1 MQPIDGVWD
10 CGNQFLKHICF
21 RLNILGFLRFEEMP
35 STMVC
40 RFRQKRLDYV
50 PGQGQQGTKM
60 INEAEKDP
68 QHNIIIKG
76 ARVHNLKNMD
86 VAIPKNKLVVVTG
99 MSGSGKSSLAF
110 DTLYAEGQR
119 RYVESLS
126 AYARQFLGR
135 MNKPDVDYIKG
146 IAPAIAIEQK
156 VITSNPRST
165 VGTSTEIYDYL
176 KLLFSRIGK
185 TISPVSGGIVKKDTV
200 TDVINFVMGQPN
212 ETQVTVLCPLHPH
225 NNRSLKEELA
235 VLMQKGFVRVEYA
248 GKLSRIE
255 DLLQDMSI
263 IDDGAWLAA
272 EVNGDASQISSLK
285 SQISSVRIVIDRISK
300 NEEDETISRLGD
312 SAQTAFFEGKG
323 DCYVRYKLPDNHK
336 EEERFFCDRFELDG
350 IRFEEPNPNFFSFNN
365 PYGACK
371 RCEGYG
377 KVIGIDE
384 DLVIPDKSKSVYE
397 GAIAPWRG
405 EKMREWNDVLV
416 KNALKFD
423 FPIHRQYNQLS
434 EAQQRLLWKGNNH
447 FRGLDSFFKELEEQT
462 YKIQYRVM
470 LSRYR
475 GKTTCPECKGSRL
488 REDASYVK
496 ISGKSIT
503 DIVLMPLDK
512 ALAFFSALE
521 LNETDVKI
529 GKRLL
534 TEITNRLL
542 FLNDV
547 GLRYLT
553 LNRLS
558 NTLSGG
564 ESQRINLA
572 TSLGSSLVG
581 SIYVLDE
588 PSIGLHPRDTQRL
601 ISVLKSLRDVG
612 NTVLVVEHEEE
623 IMKAADHIID
633 IGPEAGTHGGHLVF
647 SGTYDE
653 IIKDDNSL
661 TGRYL
666 SGKEQIAIP
675 KTRRKWNDFIEI
687 KGARENNLKHVS
699 AKFPLGVLTVVTGV
713 SGSGKTSLVKRILAP
728 ALQKVLGNYNGE
740 QTGAYDAIEGDYQK
754 VEQVE
759 LVDQNPIGRSSRSNP
774 VTYVKAWDE
783 IRNLYAG
790 QARAKAAGLKPSAFS
805 FNVEGGRCD
814 VCQGEGEVKIEM
826 QFMADIYLTC
836 ETCGGKRFK
845 QHILD
850 ITYKDKS
857 VADVLSMTIEE
868 AIEFFA
874 KEPKI
879 VNRIKPLMDVGLG
892 YVQLGQSS
900 NTLSGGEAQR
910 IKLASFLVK
919 GNNANKTLFIF
930 DEPTTG
936 LHFADIKKLLKSFD
950 ALLDQGNTIIVIEH
964 NMDVI
969 KCADWIIDIGPEG
982 GDNGGKVVFEGVPED
997 LIKKADSYTGA
1008 FLKERF

>member
-1 MQPIDGVWD
+1 M
-10 CGNQFLKHICF
+10 
-21 RLNILGFLRFEEMP
+21 
-35 STMVC
+35 
-40 RFRQKRLDYV
+40 
-50 PGQGQQGTKM
+50 
-60 INEAEKDP
+60 EAEKDP
-68 QHNIIIKG
+68 QHHIIIKG

-86 VAIPKNKLVVVTG
+86 VAIPKNKLVVITG

-126 AYARQFLGR
+126 SYARQFLGR

-185 TISPVSGGIVKKDTV
+185 TISPTSGGIVKKDSV
-200 TDVINFVMGQPN
+200 TDVINFIMALPA
-212 ETQVTVLCPLHPH
+212 ETQVTVLCPLYPH

-235 VLMQKGFVRVEYA
+235 VLMQKGFVRVEFRS
-248 GKLSRIE
+248 KLSKIE
-255 DLLQDMSI
+255 DLLEDMSI
-263 IDDGAWLAA
+263 VDDGSWLVEEVVGEAKGGKDEVKGERLKVKGESKKQKAESKKQEEETATATTTAA
-272 EVNGDASQISSLK
+272 HH
-285 SQISSVRIVIDRISK
+285 SVRIVIDRITK
-300 NEEDETISRLGD
+300 NEEDETVSRLGD
-312 SAQTAFFEGKG
+312 SVQTAFFEGKG
-323 DCYVRYKLPDNHK
+323 DCYVRYLVPDEEK
-336 EEERFFCDRFELDG
+336 EQERFFCDRFELDG
-350 IRFEEPNPNFFSFNN
+350 IRFEEPTPNFFSFNN

-384 DLVIPDKSKSVYE
+384 DLVIPDKSKSIYE
-397 GAIAPWRG
+397 GSIAPWRG

-416 KNALKFD
+416 RNALKFD
-423 FPIHRQYNQLS
+423 FPIHRQYNFLTEQ
-434 EAQQRLLWKGNNH
+434 EQRLLWTGNKY
-447 FRGLDSFFKELEEQT
+447 FRGLDEFFKELEEQT

-488 REDASYVK
+488 RQDASYVK

-503 DIVLMPLDK
+503 DVVLMALDK
-512 ALAFFSALE
+512 ALEFFKTIE
-521 LNETDVKI
+521 LNETDAKI

-534 TEITNRLL
+534 MEITNRLS

-633 IGPEAGTHGGHLVF
+633 IGPEAGTHGGNLMF
-647 SGTYDE
+647 TGTYAE

-666 SGKEQIAIP
+666 SGKEEISIP
-675 KTRRKWNDFIEI
+675 KSRRKWNDFIEI

-728 ALQKVLGNYNGE
+728 ALQKTLGNYNAE
-740 QTGAYDAIEGDYQK
+740 QTGQYDSIDGDYQK
-754 VEQVE
+754 IEQVE
-759 LVDQNPIGRSSRSNP
+759 MVDQNPIGRSSRSNP

-783 IRNLYAG
+783 IRNLYAS
-790 QARAKAAGLKPSAFS
+790 QPVAKAAGLKPSAFS

-826 QFMADIYLTC
+826 QFMADIFLTC
-836 ETCGGKRFK
+836 EACGGKRFK

-850 ITYKDKS
+850 VTYHDKNVS
-857 VADVLSMTIEE
+857 EVLTMTIEE
-868 AIEFFA
+868 ALEFFA

-879 VNRIKPLMDVGLG
+879 IGKIKPLMDVGLG

-919 GNNANKTLFIF
+919 GNNTHKTLFIF

-950 ALLDQGNTIIVIEH
+950 ALLDHGNTIIVIEH

-969 KCADWIIDIGPEG
+969 KCADWVIDIGPEG
-982 GDNGGKVVFEGVPED
+982 GDNGGKVIFEGVPED
-997 LIKKADSYTGA
+997 LIKEKESYTGQ

>member
-1 MQPIDGVWD
+1 LLYPVIWI
-10 CGNQFLKHICF
+10 L
-21 RLNILGFLRFEEMP
+21 LNILGFLHFGK
-35 STMVC
+35 SVYNYWLC
-40 RFRQKRLDYV
+40 RLDFLFRQWFNAIDNQYIKH
-50 PGQGQQGTKM
+50 QM
-60 INEAEKDP
+60 IKEADKDP
-68 QHNIIIKG
+68 QKHIIIKG
-76 ARVHNLKNMD
+76 TRVHNLKNLD

-126 AYARQFLGR
+126 SYARQFLGR

-185 TISPVSGGIVKKDTV
+185 TISPVSGGIVKKDSV
-200 TDVINFVMGQPN
+200 TDVVNFITTLPD
-212 ETQVTVLCPLHPH
+212 ETQVTILCPLYPH

-235 VLMQKGFVRVEYA
+235 VLMQKGFVRVEYQQ
-248 GKLSRIE
+248 KISRIE
-255 DLLQDMSI
+255 ALLEDQDLDNTVWDTVEESTTADRDRYQDH
-263 IDDGAWLAA
+263 A
-272 EVNGDASQISSLK
+272 VH
-285 SQISSVRIVIDRISK
+285 IVIDRITK
-300 NEEDETISRLGD
+300 NDTDETISRLGD
-312 SAQTAFFEGKG
+312 SVQTAFFEGKG
-323 DCYVRYKLPDNHK
+323 DCYVRYQEPDAS
-336 EEERFFCDRFELDG
+336 EEKERFFCDRFELDG
-350 IRFEEPNPNFFSFNN
+350 IKFEEPTPNFFSFNN

-384 DLVIPDKSKSVYE
+384 DLVIPDKSKTVYE

-405 EKMREWNDVLV
+405 EKMREWNDELV
-416 KNALKFD
+416 KHSLKFD
-423 FPIHRQYNQLS
+423 FPIHRQYNQLT
-434 EAQQRLLWKGNNH
+434 EKEQRLLWTGNKY
-447 FRGLDSFFKELEEQT
+447 FRGLDQFFKEMEAQT

-475 GKTTCPECKGSRL
+475 GKTTCPDCKGSRL
-488 REDASYVK
+488 RHDATYVK
-496 ISGKSIT
+496 INDRSIT
-503 DIVLMPLDK
+503 DVVLMPLDK
-512 ALAFFSALE
+512 ALEFFNSLQ
-521 LNETDVKI
+521 LNETDVKV

-534 TEITNRLL
+534 TEITNRLS

-547 GLRYLT
+547 GLSYLT

-581 SIYVLDE
+581 SVYVLDE

-633 IGPEAGTHGGHLVF
+633 IGPAAGTHGGELIF

-666 SGKEQIAIP
+666 SGKEEIAIP
-675 KTRRKWNDFIEI
+675 ASRRKWNDFIEI
-687 KGARENNLKHVS
+687 KGARENNLQHVT
-699 AKFPLGVLTVVTGV
+699 AKFPLGVFTAVTGV

-728 ALQKVLGNYNGE
+728 ALQKTLGNYTE
-740 QTGAYDAIEGDYQK
+740 QTGQYDAIEGDYAK
-754 VEQVE
+754 IEQVE

-783 IRNLYAG
+783 IRNLFATRP
-790 QARAKAAGLKPSAFS
+790 AAKAAGLKPSSFS

-826 QFMADIYLTC
+826 QFMADIFLQC

-850 ITYKDKS
+850 VTYNDKNVS
-857 VADVLSMTIEE
+857 DVLNMTIEE
-868 AIEFFA
+868 ALEFFA
-874 KEPKI
+874 AEPKI
-879 VNRIKPLMDVGLG
+879 IAKIKPLMDVGLG

-919 GNNANKTLFIF
+919 GHNTQKTLFIF

-969 KCADWIIDIGPEG
+969 KCADWVIDIGPEG
-982 GDNGGKVVFEGVPED
+982 GDRGGKVVFEGVPEN
-997 LIKKADSYTGA
+997 LIKQKDSYTGQ

>member
-1 MQPIDGVWD
+1 
-10 CGNQFLKHICF
+10 
-21 RLNILGFLRFEEMP
+21 
-35 STMVC
+35 
-40 RFRQKRLDYV
+40 
-50 PGQGQQGTKM
+50 M
-60 INEAEKDP
+60 IKEAEKDP
-68 QHNIIIKG
+68 QKHIIIKG

-126 AYARQFLGR
+126 SYARQFLGR

-176 KLLFSRIGK
+176 KLLFARIGK
-185 TISPVSGGIVKKDTV
+185 TISPISGGIVKKDSV
-200 TDVINFVMGQPN
+200 TDVINFIMALPLD
-212 ETQVTVLCPLHPH
+212 TQATILCPLHPH

-235 VLMQKGFVRVEYA
+235 VLMQKGFTRVEYN
-248 GKLSRIE
+248 GQLSRIE
-255 DLLQDMSI
+255 ALLEDETLNANLLTETIEEIVADGPKPKAKTKKQKAEEAI
-263 IDDGAWLAA
+263 QAEIDSQNA
-272 EVNGDASQISSLK
+272 ESQVTAHNTQLSTHLLP
-285 SQISSVRIVIDRISK
+285 VRIVIDRVTK
-300 NEEDETISRLGD
+300 NDEDDTVSRLGD
-312 SAQTAFFEGKG
+312 SIQTAFFEGKG
-323 DCYVRYKLPDNHK
+323 DCYVRYREPEDASSKSSS
-336 EEERFFCDRFELDG
+336 EERTTESQETERFFCDRFELDD
-350 IRFEEPNPNFFSFNN
+350 IRFEEPSANFFSFNN

-371 RCEGYG
+371 KCEGYG

-384 DLVIPDKSKSVYE
+384 DLVIPDKSKTVYE

-405 EKMREWNDVLV
+405 EKMREWNDLLV
-416 KNALKFD
+416 KNSLKFD
-423 FPIHRQYNQLS
+423 FPIHRQYNQLT
-434 EAQQRLLWKGNNH
+434 EEQQRLLWTGNQY
-447 FRGLDSFFKELEEQT
+447 FRGLDAFFKEMEEQT
-462 YKIQYRVM
+462 YKIQYRVL

-488 REDASYVK
+488 RKDASYVK
-496 ISGKSIT
+496 VAGKSIT
-503 DIVLMPLDK
+503 DVVLMPLDT
-512 ALAFFSALE
+512 ALEFFSSLQ
-521 LNETDVKI
+521 LNETDIKI

-534 TEITNRLL
+534 LEITNRLQ

-547 GLRYLT
+547 GLSYLT

-581 SIYVLDE
+581 SVYVLDE

-601 ISVLKSLRDVG
+601 IKVLRSLRDVG

-633 IGPEAGTHGGHLVF
+633 IGPEAGTHGGNLIF
-647 SGTYDE
+647 TGTYE
-653 IIKDDNSL
+653 QIIVDDNSL
-661 TGRYL
+661 TGKYL
-666 SGKEQIAIP
+666 SGREEIAIP
-675 KTRRKWNDFIEI
+675 KHRRKWSDYIEV
-687 KGARENNLKHVS
+687 KGARENNLNHVD

-713 SGSGKTSLVKRILAP
+713 SGSGKTSLVKRVLAP

-740 QTGAYDAIEGDYQK
+740 QTGAFDSIDGDYAK
-754 VEQVE
+754 IEQVE

-783 IRNLYAG
+783 IRNLYA
-790 QARAKAAGLKPSAFS
+790 ALPIAKAAGLTPSAFS

-826 QFMADIYLTC
+826 QFMADIFLTC
-836 ETCGGKRFK
+836 EACGGKRFK

-850 ITYKDKS
+850 VTYNEKNVS
-857 VADVLSMTIEE
+857 EVLELTIDE
-868 AIEFFA
+868 ALEFFA

-879 VNRIKPLMDVGLG
+879 IAKIKPLVDVGLG

-919 GNNANKTLFIF
+919 GNNTNKTLFIF

-950 ALLDQGNTIIVIEH
+950 ALLEHGNTIIVIEH

-969 KCADWIIDIGPEG
+969 KCADWVIDIGPEG
-982 GDNGGKVVFEGVPED
+982 GNRGGNVVFEGVPED
-997 LIKKADSYTGA
+997 LIKKEDSFTGV
-1008 FLKERF
+1008 FLQESFLGKK

>member
-1 MQPIDGVWD
+1 
-10 CGNQFLKHICF
+10 
-21 RLNILGFLRFEEMP
+21 
-35 STMVC
+35 
-40 RFRQKRLDYV
+40 
-50 PGQGQQGTKM
+50 M
-60 INEAEKDP
+60 INVTEQDP
-68 QHNIIIKG
+68 QQNIIIKG
-76 ARVHNLKNMD
+76 ARVHNLKNID
-86 VAIPKNKLVVVTG
+86 VAIPKNQLVVITG

-126 AYARQFLGR
+126 SYARQFLGR

-185 TISPVSGGIVKKDTV
+185 TISPVSGRQVKKDTV
-200 TDVINFVMGQPN
+200 TDVVEFIKTLPD
-212 ETQVTVLCPLHPH
+212 ETLITVLCPLHPH

-235 VLMQKGFVRVEYA
+235 VLLQKGFVRVEYRGHLA
-248 GKLSRIE
+248 RIE
-255 DLLQDMSI
+255 NLIEDK
-263 IDDGAWLAA
+263 
-272 EVNGDASQISSLK
+272 EVDNDTLTK
-285 SQISSVRIVIDRISK
+285 EDELRIVIDRITK
-300 NEEDETISRLGD
+300 NEDDETLSRIAD
-312 SAQTAFFEGKG
+312 SVQTAFFEGKG
-323 DCYVRYKLPDNHK
+323 DCFIRYQQPEADQ
-336 EEERFFCDRFELDG
+336 ETEAFFCDRFELDG
-350 IRFEEPNPNFFSFNN
+350 MRFEEPTPNFFSFNN

-377 KVIGIDE
+377 KIIGIDE
-384 DLVIPDKSKSVYE
+384 DLVIPDKSKTIYD

-405 EKMREWNDVLV
+405 EKMREWNDTLV
-416 KNALKFD
+416 RYASNFD
-423 FPIHRQYNQLS
+423 FPIHRPYSQLT
-434 EAQQRLLWKGNNH
+434 EKQKDLLWKGNKW
-447 FRGLDSFFKELEEQT
+447 FRGLDAFFKELEEQT

-488 REDASYVK
+488 RKDASYVK
-496 ISGKSIT
+496 VNDKSIT

-512 ALAFFSALE
+512 AREFFNTLD
-521 LNETDVKI
+521 LNAHDEKI
-529 GKRLL
+529 ARRLL
-534 TEITNRLL
+534 TEITNRIG

-547 GLRYLT
+547 GLSYLT

-581 SIYVLDE
+581 SVYVLDE

-601 ISVLKSLRDVG
+601 ITVLKSLRDVG

-623 IMKAADHIID
+623 IMQAADHLID
-633 IGPEAGTHGGHLVF
+633 IGPEAGTHGGNLIF
-647 SGTYDE
+647 AGTFDE
-653 IIKDDNSL
+653 ILNDDSSL

-666 SGKEQIAIP
+666 SGKEEITMPTQ
-675 KTRRKWNDFIEI
+675 RRKWSNFIQI
-687 KGARENNLKHVS
+687 KGARENNLKNVNV
-699 AKFPLGVLTVVTGV
+699 KFPLAVLTVVTGV
-713 SGSGKTSLVKRILAP
+713 SGSGKTSLVKRILHP
-728 ALQKVLGNYNGE
+728 ALQKVLGNYSGE
-740 QTGAYDAIEGDYQK
+740 QTGSYDAIEGDYPLI
-754 VEQVE
+754 ENVE

-783 IRNLYAG
+783 IRNLYAA
-790 QARAKAAGLKPSAFS
+790 QTAAKAGGLKPSAFS

-826 QFMADIYLTC
+826 QFMADIFLPC
-836 ETCGGKRFK
+836 EACNGKRFK

-850 ITYKDKS
+850 VTYQDKNVS
-857 VADVLSMTIEE
+857 EILEMTIDE
-868 AIEFFA
+868 ALEFFR
-874 KEPKI
+874 KEQKI
-879 VNRIKPLMDVGLG
+879 FNKLKPLQDVGLG

-910 IKLASFLVK
+910 IKLASFLIK
-919 GNNANKTLFIF
+919 GNNTSKTLFIF

-950 ALLDQGNTIIVIEH
+950 ALIDQGNTIVVIEH

-969 KCADWIIDIGPEG
+969 KCADWVIDIGPEG
-982 GDNGGKVVFEGVPED
+982 GDNGGKVIFEGVPED
-997 LIKKADSYTGA
+997 LIKDKKSYTGQ
-1008 FLKERF
+1008 FLKERLKK